1 MPNRRGKKN
10 MSVQNGKV
18 PPAGLSHQ
26 EWATLTK
33 EEQVFFHGMTDIRKG
48 YKELPE
54 MREAE
59 KAIYEKAF
67 SDALEDPNN
76 PKDAS
81 YFSAMAAADRAKA
94 ENVAADD
101 ELPTRS
107 EAQPRPA
114 VVHAVHTPYTLAK
127 RAVEIR
133 EEAESR
139 GEPMTG
145 VESVVKAYKEA
156 GVPLS

>member
-1 MPNRRGKKN
+1 

-33 EEQVFFHGMTDIRKG
+33 EEQVYFHGMKDIREG
-48 YKELPE
+48 YKKLPE
-54 MREAE
+54 MREVE
-59 KAIYEKAF
+59 KAIYEKGF
-67 SDALEDPNN
+67 CDALEDPNN

-81 YFSAMAAADRAKA
+81 YFSAIAAADRAKG
-94 ENVAADD
+94 ENIAADD
-101 ELPTRS
+101 ELPSRS
-107 EAQPRPA
+107 ESRPRPA
-114 VVHAVHTPYTLAK
+114 AVQTLHTPYTLAK

-145 VESVVKAYKEA
+145 VESVSRAYKEA

>member
-1 MPNRRGKKN
+1 

-18 PPAGLSHQ
+18 PPAGLSQQ

-33 EEQVFFHGMTDIRKG
+33 EEQVYFHGMKDIREG
-48 YKELPE
+48 YKKLPE

-59 KAIYEKAF
+59 QGSYDAGF
-67 SDALEDPNN
+67 RDALEDPNN

-81 YFSAMAAADRAKA
+81 YFSKIAAADRAKA
-94 ENVAADD
+94 ENIAADD
-101 ELPTRS
+101 EPPSRS
-107 EAQPRPA
+107 EPQPRPA
-114 VVHAVHTPYTLAK
+114 VVQTVHTPYTLAK

-133 EEAESR
+133 EAAESR

-145 VESVVKAYKEA
+145 VESVVQAYREA
-156 GVPLS
+156 GIPLS